1 MLCYPLE
8 FGKSCLLRHNE
19 MVSKVLKR
27 QGKAKGK
34 AVAGVEVKDRVVV
47 RVRVIKAEG
56 AET

>member
-1 MLCYPLE
+1 MLCCLLE

-27 QGKAKGK
+27 QGKGK
-34 AVAGVEVKDRVVV
+34 AVAEAEAEVEDGVVV